1 MTKHW
6 WVGSLLLLIALGGIG
21 LIQSAQTTF
30 LPLINHIPV
39 IPAADEVSARLQVA
53 AGYAV
58 HRYASG
64 LNRPRMMAIGPDG
77 PLYVAER
84 GANRIVRLPDQIW

>member
-53 AGYAV
+53 AG
-58 HRYASG
+58 
-64 LNRPRMMAIGPDG
+64 
-77 PLYVAER
+77 
-84 GANRIVRLPDQIW
+84 